1 MRRFFFDTKM
11 RTGDLVTLSEEESY
25 HIARV
30 LRLQPETEIEV
41 MDGQGGVFTA
51 RIIELGRNV
60 AVRLLARQEQSDAGR
75 LGLWVG
81 QGVLKGKKMD
91 GAIQQCTELGVARL
105 TPFFSSRCQ
114 GRPDELRGRQKSERW
129 NRIVVSA
136 CKQCRRAEQMQ
147 VDEVVD
153 YTAMLSLAAPG
164 FRPAQVH
171 LLGGGRGIPPGSGH
185 DDRYLGRGGLHPA
198 GAGRGVFPD
207 RDHCRTRPGLA
218 DGQPRQAY
226 PAGRNGYRLGSCHRP
241 ASGGQSLSVAAE
253 ERALP

>member
-11 RTGDLVTLSEEESY
+11 RTGDLVTLSEDESY

-153 YTAMLSLAAPG
+153 YATMLSLADRDAG
-164 FRPAQVH
+164 LLRFIFWEEEEEFRLDQGMMTDTSVEGVCI
-171 LLGGGRGIPPGSGH
+171 LLGPEGGFSRTEITAARALGWQTVS
-185 DDRYLGRGGLHPA
+185 LGRRILRAETATVSAVAIVQHLA
-198 GAGRGVFPD
+198 GN
-207 RDHCRTRPGLA
+207 L
-218 DGQPRQAY
+218 
-226 PAGRNGYRLGSCHRP
+226 
-241 ASGGQSLSVAAE
+241 
-253 ERALP
+253 

>member
-1 MRRFFFDTKM
+1 MRRFFFDPKM

-60 AVRLLARQEQSDAGR
+60 AVRLLAQQEQSDAGR

-91 GAIQQCTELGVARL
+91 GSIQQCTELGVARL

-114 GRPDELRGRQKSERW
+114 GRLDDLRGRQKSERW

-136 CKQCRRAEQMQ
+136 CKQCRRAEQMH

-153 YTAMLSLAAPG
+153 YTAMLSL
-164 FRPAQVH
+164 
-171 LLGGGRGIPPGSGH
+171 
-185 DDRYLGRGGLHPA
+185 
-198 GAGRGVFPD
+198 PD
-207 RDHCRTRPGLA
+207 RDAGLLRFIFWEEEEEFRLDQGMMTDTSVEGVCILLGPEGGFSRAEITAARTLGWQTVSLGRRILRAETATVSAVAIVQHLA
-218 DGQPRQAY
+218 G
-226 PAGRNGYRLGSCHRP
+226 NL
-241 ASGGQSLSVAAE
+241 
-253 ERALP
+253 